1 MVFFPLIPQLLHKRV
16 VMARTAP
23 RHLNLLRNAGPRFQV
38 VPSRFK
44 GQLSKASFP
53 TPYAYA
59 METAKQKTL
68 EVARRMHQ
76 KHGKDAKDA
85 DCTATVESLPP
96 TAIVKMIYGLKVSQV
111 LFTACKMKV
120 FDLLRDE
127 GPLRAEDIARKTGAS
142 EIGTGQLLDA
152 CVALG
157 LLDKTERGKGTGR
170 SFSESHRGR
179 SKSPRER
186 GLGAEAGSPG
196 PTVPLSSEPGR
207 SPDGGT
213 EDGGEK
219 GEGVSGCQ
227 HTRT

>member
-111 LFTACKMKV
+111 SCRGPWG
-120 FDLLRDE
+120 DL
-127 GPLRAEDIARKTGAS
+127 T
-142 EIGTGQLLDA
+142 
-152 CVALG
+152 
-157 LLDKTERGKGTGR
+157 KGYN
-170 SFSESHRGR
+170 
-179 SKSPRER
+179 
-186 GLGAEAGSPG
+186 LGAKPWEVILFLSWTPG
-196 PTVPLSSEPGR
+196 V
-207 SPDGGT
+207 
-213 EDGGEK
+213 
-219 GEGVSGCQ
+219 
-227 HTRT
+227 